1 MKKRAWWLLCVLLL
15 LVACASTAGR
25 EQEQARRQKLIA
37 THIQLGV
44 GYYQAGQLE
53 IARENFNKVLA
64 EDPDNAQANNML
76 ALVEFRLKNYDKAE
90 RYFRRALVATDGDDP
105 ELMNNFGVFLCER
118 GKFEEAERWFKKAIA
133 HPRYRHPDQANLNAG
148 VCLMKKPS
156 PAEAERYL
164 RAALDL
170 NPRLAPALLQ
180 MARISYD
187 TGRTLSA
194 RGFIQRYFEQARE
207 SAETL
212 WLAYKI
218 ERALG
223 NKNEAASYALK
234 LKNRFPDSAEARQLE
249 QLGARRP

>member
-1 MKKRAWWLLCVLLL
+1 MKRRAGWLLCALFLLA
-15 LVACASTAGR
+15 ACASTAER
-25 EQEQARRQKLIA
+25 EQEQARRQKLLA
-37 THIQLGV
+37 THLQLGV
-44 GYYQAGQLE
+44 GYYQAGQFE

-76 ALVEFRLKNYDKAE
+76 ALIEFKLKNYDKAE
-90 RYFRRALVATDGDDP
+90 KYFRRALASGEDDP

-118 GKFEEAERWFKKAIA
+118 SQFDEAEHWFKKAIA

-164 RAALDL
+164 RAALDI
-170 NPRLAPALLQ
+170 NPKLAPALFQ

-187 TGRTLSA
+187 AGRTLSA
-194 RGFIQRYFEQARE
+194 RGFIQRYFEVAGD
-207 SAETL
+207 SPETL

-218 ERALG
+218 EHALG

-234 LKNRFPDSAEARQLE
+234 LKNRFPDSAEARQLK
-249 QLGARRP
+249 QAGAARP